1 MTLEPPSEEE
11 DDTVVESTESESES
25 DPADDLFKH
34 DQIELQKN
42 LVSAKDPMRRRG
54 GAVVLNQNS
63 LHVKIGQEEERKR
76 GNIREGAK
84 LPEEEERKTPEHKSE
99 KVEENHF
106 KTSSS
111 GERRRPVENGR
122 EERRKET
129 KIYENCDNCAA
140 REEVQ
145 RILEELEN
153 IKRRISEIEHDVLKR
168 IGL

>member
-11 DDTVVESTESESES
+11 DDTVVESTESES
-25 DPADDLFKH
+25 DPAELFKQQH
-34 DQIELQKN
+34 FELHRN
-42 LVSAKDPMRRRG
+42 LVSAKDQARRRG
-54 GAVVLNQNS
+54 AAVLNQNS
-63 LHVKIGQEEERKR
+63 LHVKTGQEEERKR

-84 LPEEEERKTPEHKSE
+84 LTEVEEERKTPEHKSE
-99 KVEENHF
+99 KVEKNHF

-129 KIYENCDNCAA
+129 KIDENCDNCDNCG
-140 REEVQ
+140 EEVK

-153 IKRRISEIEHDVLKR
+153 IKRRISDIEHDVLNR
-168 IGL
+168 IVL

>member
-1 MTLEPPSEEE
+1 M
-11 DDTVVESTESESES
+11 
-25 DPADDLFKH
+25 
-34 DQIELQKN
+34 
-42 LVSAKDPMRRRG
+42 
-54 GAVVLNQNS
+54 LNQNS
-63 LHVKIGQEEERKR
+63 LDVNIGQEEERKR

-129 KIYENCDNCAA
+129 RIDENCDNCG
-140 REEVQ
+140 EEVK

-153 IKRRISEIEHDVLKR
+153 IKQRISDIEHDVLNR
-168 IGL
+168 IVL

>member
-11 DDTVVESTESESES
+11 DDTVVESTESES
-25 DPADDLFKH
+25 DPTELFKH
-34 DQIELQKN
+34 DQKN
-42 LVSAKDPMRRRG
+42 LVSAKDPVRRR

-63 LHVKIGQEEERKR
+63 LDVNIGQEEEEKKR
-76 GNIREGAK
+76 DNIKEGAN
-84 LPEEEERKTPEHKSE
+84 LPEAEEKRKTPEQKCDGVE
-99 KVEENHF
+99 EEEENHSR
-106 KTSSS
+106 TSLS
-111 GERRRPVENGR
+111 GERRHPVENGR

-153 IKRRISEIEHDVLKR
+153 IKRRISEIEHHVLKR
-168 IGL
+168 IVL